1 MVKTFNVDR
10 TKGGTYSFK
19 LDAQGN
25 YTLQKD
31 GFNKVK
37 TLNLPE
43 LKAEATKTT
52 TTQDT
57 KTASAQTKEAFGDV
71 RPFYYPNRGDG
82 QDNQYTTEYKMTKD
96 KSLDTNIDQTSFK
109 PNMLDVS
116 GPVKKPVSDKFA
128 KSIGPQKVNIP
139 TEKKQISRVNKD
151 DYLFPGV
158 SKQDVESVKQ
168 PDRFGTEFSRP
179 EAGTIDQMAKD
190 AMSVPGKTTVS
201 DLQKQSQLGVRVPD
215 RISSRLR
222 PAIEKTT
229 LPETA
234 LKAVKTTSNVLSKAF
249 NFTFKTPAMM
259 ALDMIAGPPTAT
271 QTHAQGYFN
280 VRGGNVD
287 GGRISGN
294 PATDLY
300 AGMNRVSKFGNLEK
314 AGAKRIA
321 TREKT
326 IAKKGYG
333 PGDKFYE
340 DTQNMKNQQDKYTRD
355 KHKAVAKDAVKKGAN
370 PNNPSEMRAASIKAS
385 NEKGNSGNGGG
396 GGGRVICT
404 ELHSTGEM
412 STVDWVRDTRFTF
425 KTLTKSHVKG
435 YLFWAIPTVRHMKK
449 YPLYRKI
456 WKHIAQHRANDIAWR
471 LGESKFD
478 LLGRIYAGIG
488 EPTCWL
494 IGKFV
499 SDKQYNEL
507 NLKNWRKA

>member
-10 TKGGTYSFK
+10 TKGGTFSFK

-31 GFNKVK
+31 GFEGVK

-43 LKAEATKTT
+43 LKAEATKTI

-71 RPFYYPNRGDG
+71 QPFYYQNRGDG
-82 QDNQYTTEYKMTKD
+82 QRADEQYIDEYQIKKD
-96 KSLDTNIDQTSFK
+96 KSLDTDINQTYFR

-128 KSIGPQKVNIP
+128 QSIGPQKVNIP
-139 TEKKQISRVNKD
+139 TEKKQISRVN
-151 DYLFPGV
+151 V
-158 SKQDVESVKQ
+158 
-168 PDRFGTEFSRP
+168 
-179 EAGTIDQMAKD
+179 DQVLNERAQKE
-190 AMSVPGKTTVS
+190 PVS
-201 DLQKQSQLGVRVPD
+201 DKFKYARGPQQVNVPVDKTFRTETQKFKKRY
-215 RISSRLR
+215 R
-222 PAIEKTT
+222 PTEIKAAPKKQTLTQTT
-229 LPETA
+229 LKNVTTGLKPLANAIGFVMNPVMGVARIVGDKLVSPQQRQLNERNSSA
-234 LKAVKTTSNVLSKAF
+234 LSALGYKTRGELGSNIDS
-249 NFTFKTPAMM
+249 
-259 ALDMIAGPPTAT
+259 
-271 QTHAQGYFN
+271 
-280 VRGGNVD
+280 
-287 GGRISGN
+287 GRIAGN
-294 PATDLY
+294 PANNVF
-300 AGMNRVSKFGNLEK
+300 AGMNAQSMRGNIFNGARKRISKRQETSKKLTGEKKERFDKKTQEFKDQVEK
-314 AGAKRIA
+314 AQG
-321 TREKT
+321 EKNRQD
-326 IAKKGYG
+326 IAKG
-333 PGDKFYE
+333 PG
-340 DTQNMKNQQDKYTRD
+340 
-355 KHKAVAKDAVKKGAN
+355 ALGPAG
-370 PNNPSEMRAASIKAS
+370 
-385 NEKGNSGNGGG
+385 GGGNGGG